1 MSKELYTP
9 KIEDNDIINIRAEL
23 EKYIIHW
30 KWFLL
35 GLILSLLGAFF
46 YLKYATPKYLAS
58 TTILIKNDKKGGVS
72 EELAAFGDLG
82 IIGNSNKNVDNEI
95 EILKSRTIISDV
107 VRKLNLNIRYLAE
120 GSIKDSEIY
129 NKKPFSINFD
139 SNSTPTKLM
148 EIDTTL
154 NIKIVS
160 NDRFNLSNSKKDI
173 NNHILFN
180 EMVTSPFLGNYKV
193 EKNKHFNSNAIGKSF
208 KIKITSL
215 NKTIDSYLKRISIAP
230 VNKKS
235 SVLKISLQSVI
246 KEKAENVLN
255 ELVSQYNEDAIRDK
269 TQVSEKTST
278 FIVERLHN
286 VSKELARIDDNVRN
300 FKTTNNIT
308 DIQSEAQIALKT
320 NTLNRQ
326 KLIEVNT
333 QLSLVKSLNRELNT
347 ASNELLPS
355 NLGLEDANIGKSIA
369 EYNNLILQKN
379 RLFKS
384 AGKKNT
390 VIIELQDNIE
400 NIKNALK
407 RSLLNREKS
416 LEINLNNIRKEA
428 GHFHSKI
435 SSIPTKER
443 QFLDIARQQEI
454 IAGLYSYLLKKKEE
468 TAISL
473 AVTVPNAKIID
484 RAYGSDIPVSPKNKI
499 IYLVFLFTGL
509 LIPFIIIYVKDLLD
523 TKVHTK
529 KDIEEYTSIPFLGDI
544 PHSDTKEK
552 IIINEDARSSS
563 AEAFRL
569 IRTNLDF
576 MLSDAVDGKGKTI
589 FITSTTS
596 GEGKSFI
603 SINLAGT
610 LALSGKKVLL
620 VGMDLRA
627 PKVTEYLGLPDR
639 KGVTNFIT
647 NENISLESL
656 KFTIDEL
663 TGLDIISSGT
673 IPPNPAELLIKN
685 NRIQELFEEVRDDY
699 DYIFIDTAPVGLVTD
714 TLLIAKYADAFLYVT
729 RSNYLDKRML
739 TIPQTLY
746 KEKKLPNMAVVL
758 NDTDMNK
765 GYGYGYGYGYVTKDK
780 KPWYKIFG

>member
-326 KLIEVNT
+326 KLIEANT

-765 GYGYGYGYGYVTKDK
+765 GYGYGYGYVTKDK
-780 KPWYKIFG
+780 KPWYKVFG

>member
-765 GYGYGYGYGYVTKDK
+765 GYGYGYGYVTKDK

>member
-780 KPWYKIFG
+780 KPWYKVFG

>member
-308 DIQSEAQIALKT
+308 DIQSEAQIALKS